1 MPVADAKNFDLAL
14 IRLGKIHQALDQG
27 GLSRPIDAHQAKKLA
42 RLNIQIQPVQ
52 YDTFAV
58 GFAELFEMEC
68 GWRHKADKFT
78 TGQKLPLPGGPK
90 KPTSPSIHHNSIL
103 LESKIYIT
111 AHGWLYNPSILKQRI
126 QTTMNITFI
135 GGGNMASALIGG
147 LVAQGFDASHIHV
160 VDVSRETRE
169 ALQARYPVQT
179 FAAMDAEA
187 VASEVIVL
195 AVKPQQLREVAAS
208 LAPLLHRQLVISIAA
223 GVRAGDLSR
232 WLGGYRQL
240 VRSMPNTP
248 AMVSAGMSGLYALP
262 EVAQPQRQQAE
273 TVLQAV
279 GETLWLEEEAQ
290 MDAIT
295 AVSGSGP
302 AYVFYFMEAMQAAAT
317 ELGFS
322 PRQARALTLQTFL
335 GAARLA
341 SQSEEDAATLR
352 ARVTSKGGTTER
364 ALSTMDEAAVKTA
377 IIQAIHAAAGRSR
390 ELGDALGK
398 E

>member
-1 MPVADAKNFDLAL
+1 
-14 IRLGKIHQALDQG
+14 
-27 GLSRPIDAHQAKKLA
+27 
-42 RLNIQIQPVQ
+42 
-52 YDTFAV
+52 
-58 GFAELFEMEC
+58 
-68 GWRHKADKFT
+68 
-78 TGQKLPLPGGPK
+78 
-90 KPTSPSIHHNSIL
+90 
-103 LESKIYIT
+103 
-111 AHGWLYNPSILKQRI
+111 
-126 QTTMNITFI
+126 MNITFI